1 MLTANQISPWARS
14 IPVRLHMRSEVK
26 RLICSDGTINSHASL
41 NLFAPTCPRRYL
53 GMPKAIQDRVSDYFD
68 YLLTRNHPGSDGMLA
83 VSQLPSS
90 MFRDISSRMYE
101 GHVKKVRR
109 CA

>member
-1 MLTANQISPWARS
+1 
-14 IPVRLHMRSEVK
+14 
-26 RLICSDGTINSHASL
+26 
-41 NLFAPTCPRRYL
+41 
-53 GMPKAIQDRVSDYFD
+53 MPKAIQDRVSDYFD

-101 GHVKKVRR
+101 GHVKKVR